1 MPFAAQ
7 SELARELTGLLGADC
22 VRHHEQDLLLFSYDA
37 SADTS
42 TPRCVVLPRTTEQ
55 VASVVSFAHAN
66 AVPITP
72 RGGGT
77 SLSGG
82 PVPVDGGI
90 VVSLTR
96 MNQILE
102 LDAPSQRAVVQPG
115 CICLDLQSA
124 VDPLGF
130 FYAPDPASQVACTLG
145 GNVGENAG
153 GPHCLKYGV
162 TANHVTGLQIVLP
175 DGEVLRTGGKALDSP
190 GLDLTGVIV
199 GSEGTF
205 GIVTEITCRLLPQPQ
220 TVTTMLAV
228 FDSLDDASAT
238 VSGIIGAGLLP
249 ATLEMMDKHLI
260 YAVQQSFD
268 AGYPPDA
275 EVVLIIEV
283 DGLEVAMEPQL
294 ERIRQLCE
302 QHGVRQFKW
311 ARDEAERALLWRGR
325 KGAFSSLAN
334 LSPNQLVS
342 DVAVPRTEL
351 PYVLHQVMEI
361 AAKHDVEIG
370 NVFHAG
376 DGNLHPHILYDARD
390 PDLTRRAR
398 EADEE
403 ITRLAVSRGGV
414 LTGEH
419 GVGACKRKSM
429 PLLFSPASLRALWAL
444 KDAFDPQGLMNP
456 KKVLPARGSIDPA
469 APPALPH
476 GSFEDA
482 ASRLVIRDDEGFLC
496 PYDAEAL
503 GKLLCLAH
511 REHLMVR
518 IRGAGSKQPEGHD
531 GRVIIGTAGL
541 KKVLSLDPENLTV
554 RVEAGVRWRQLEQA
568 LAQVGQRVPLRP
580 RLAEQATVGGVI
592 ATDSSGP
599 HRHRHGTCRDLIT
612 GLRFV
617 LPSGDVVMMGGGC
630 VKNVSG
636 YALEKLLIGSMGT
649 IGVIV
654 DATFRTVPLPEVTR
668 ALCFSSAGCDDGPG
682 EPIARLGRE
691 LTGAHLQLAAVE
703 ALSPALASRAL
714 GDAGGQQEGG
724 WTLALSLEGLAEEVD
739 YLSRNA
745 TDLALGLGLTLA
757 ATLEGDAC
765 DAFWS
770 TVTDVGTPCMQLS
783 APLSAASELAA
794 GVVQAVRADS
804 PMRLGLGTGILCV
817 AAEDLD
823 LASLHALA
831 SELGGNARWLAPAPS
846 GQTTAYLHGPVVEYH
861 RRLKTAYD
869 PQGILPDVGF
879 GLVGGDT
886 Q

>member
-37 SADTS
+37 SADTAA
-42 TPRCVVLPRTTEQ
+42 PQCVVLPRTTEQ
-55 VASVVSFAHAN
+55 VAAVVSFAHAN
-66 AVPITP
+66 GVPITP

-82 PVPVDGGI
+82 PVPADGGI

-96 MNQILE
+96 MNRILE
-102 LDAPSQRAVVQPG
+102 LDAPNQRAVVQPG

-124 VDPLGF
+124 VEPLGF
-130 FYAPDPASQVACTLG
+130 FYPPDPASQVACTLG

-162 TANHVTGLQIVLP
+162 TANHVTGLQVVLP
-175 DGEVLRTGGKALDSP
+175 DGEVLRTGGKALDFP
-190 GLDLTGVIV
+190 GLDLTGAIV

-205 GIVTEITCRLLPQPQ
+205 GIVTEITCRLLPNPQ
-220 TVTTMLAV
+220 TVTTMLAI
-228 FDSLDDASAT
+228 FDSLDDASAA

-283 DGLEVAMEPQL
+283 DGLEVAMQRQL
-294 ERIRQLCE
+294 ERIRQVCE
-302 QHGVRQFKW
+302 QHGARQFKW
-311 ARDEAERALLWRGR
+311 ARDEDERALLWRGR

-361 AAKHDVEIG
+361 AAKYDVEIG

-376 DGNLHPHILYDARD
+376 DGNLHPHILYDARN

-429 PLLFSPASLRALWAL
+429 PLLFSPASLRALWTL
-444 KDAFDPQGLMNP
+444 KDTFDPDGRMNP
-456 KKVLPARGSIDPA
+456 KKVLPARGSIDPPI
-469 APPALPH
+469 APTLPH

-482 ASRLVIRDDEGFLC
+482 ASRLVIRDDEGLLC
-496 PYDAEAL
+496 PYDAEAI
-503 GKLLCLAH
+503 GKLLCLAA
-511 REHLMVR
+511 REHLGVR
-518 IRGAGSKQPEGHD
+518 VRGAGSKQPSGDD
-531 GRVIIGTAGL
+531 GRVVLSTSGL
-541 KKVLSLDPENLTV
+541 RKVLSLDPENLTV
-554 RVEAGVRWRQLEQA
+554 RVEAGVGWARLEA
-568 LAQVGQRVPLRP
+568 AVAQVGQRIPLRP
-580 RLAEQATVGGVI
+580 RLAGQATVGGVI

-599 HRHRHGTCRDLIT
+599 HRYRYGTCRDLIT

-617 LPSGDVVMMGGGC
+617 LPSGEVIAMGGGC

-636 YALEKLLIGSMGT
+636 YALEKLLIGSAGS

-682 EPIARLGRE
+682 EPITRLGQE
-691 LTGAHLQLAAVE
+691 LTGRHLQVSAVE

-714 GDAGGQQEGG
+714 GGAADEHEGG

-739 YLSRNA
+739 YLSQSA
-745 TDLALGLGLTLA
+745 TELALGLGLTPA
-757 ATLEGDAC
+757 ATLEGEAC

-770 TVTDVGTPCMQLS
+770 AVTDVGTPCMQLS
-783 APLSAASELAA
+783 APLSAAQELAA
-794 GVVQAVRADS
+794 GVVQASGADA

-817 AAEDLD
+817 AGPGLTLESLQAV
-823 LASLHALA
+823 ASD
-831 SELGGNARWLAPAPS
+831 LGGTAHWLAPAPEGEPS
-846 GQTTAYLHGPVVEYH
+846 AYLDSLTAEYH

-869 PQGILPDVGF
+869 PQGILPDAGF
-879 GLVGGDT
+879 RFVGGDA